1 MKKKKYIILFLL
13 LFISMG
19 FAYLSTNLNITGVSL
34 IKGNS
39 WDVHFENVK
48 VNKQSVALSTGDS
61 APAISVD
68 GLTINF
74 EVTLNEPGDFYK
86 FTADIV
92 NEGTI
97 DAMVD
102 SLNVEGLSSYS
113 SFIGYRVTYD
123 YGREINQYDI
133 LRAGETKHIIV
144 YVEYKEDIENNNL
157 PSADS
162 EISFNVTLNYKQ
174 ADSSAKD
181 IPEIKQFKIQGK
193 RHKITYDFIE
203 GSTWLEWLDN
213 PECNI
218 HSVKHS
224 GGHLYDFYEDDGF
237 WFNQDLNEQ
246 IIAGETYYLGW
257 AECVSPDSNIIINL
271 NGDTKQ
277 AKDIRKNDT
286 IVYHDFETNTEKEGK
301 VDNIFIHKKAYSFVK
316 YYFADNTYL
325 DVTDY
330 HPIYTNNG
338 WKSYTNR
345 NGYAKPLIGDSVKT
359 LNGFKELIKIEPYI
373 GEDDYYDFVIID
385 GDKQINNYY
394 ANNVLVEG
402 SY

>member
-144 YVEYKEDIENNNL
+144 YVEYKEDIDKDDL
-157 PSADS
+157 KATDS
-162 EISFNVTLNYKQ
+162 EINFNVTLNYKQ
-174 ADSSAKD
+174 ADSNAQD
-181 IPEIKQFKIQGK
+181 ISEIKQFKIQG
-193 RHKITYDFIE
+193 RDVLFTFNFIE
-203 GSTWLEWLDN
+203 GSTWEEWIDN
-213 PECNI
+213 PECNTKSATKTGNG
-218 HSVKHS
+218 SVN
-224 GGHLYDFYEDDGF
+224 LEDG
-237 WFNQDLNEQ
+237 WMNQDLQEE
-246 IIAGETYYLGW
+246 IIEGNTYYLGW
-257 AECVSPDSNIIINL
+257 AECVSPESNIIINL

>member
-144 YVEYKEDIENNNL
+144 YVEYKEDIDKDDL
-157 PSADS
+157 KATDS
-162 EISFNVTLNYKQ
+162 EINFNVTLNYKQ
-174 ADSSAKD
+174 ADSNAQD
-181 IPEIKQFKIQGK
+181 ISEIKQFKIQG
-193 RHKITYDFIE
+193 RDVLFTFNFIE
-203 GSTWLEWLDN
+203 GSTWEEWIDN
-213 PECNI
+213 PECNTKSATKTGNG
-218 HSVKHS
+218 SVN
-224 GGHLYDFYEDDGF
+224 LEDG
-237 WFNQDLNEQ
+237 WMNQDLQEE
-246 IIAGETYYLGW
+246 IIEGNTYYLGW
-257 AECVSPDSNIIINL
+257 AECVSPESNIIINL
-271 NGDTKQ
+271 NGDTKM
-277 AKDIRKNDT
+277 AKDININDS
-286 IVYHDFETNTEKEGK
+286 IVYHDFKTNTEKEGK
-301 VDNIFIHKKAYSFVK
+301 VDNIFIHKKADSFVK
-316 YYFADNTYL
+316 YYFSDNTYL

-330 HPIYTNNG
+330 HPIYTTTG

-359 LNGFKELIKIEPYI
+359 LNGFKELIKIESYT

>member
-48 VNKQSVALSTGDS
+48 VNNQSVALSEGDS
-61 APAISVD
+61 APTISVD

-74 EVTLNEPGDFYK
+74 EVSLNEPGDFYK

-144 YVEYKEDIENNNL
+144 YVEYKEDIDKDDL
-157 PSADS
+157 KATDS
-162 EISFNVTLNYKQ
+162 EINFNVTLNYKQ
-174 ADSSAKD
+174 ADSNAQD
-181 IPEIKQFKIQGK
+181 ISEIKQFKIQG
-193 RHKITYDFIE
+193 RNVLFTFNFIE
-203 GSTWLEWLDN
+203 GSTWEEWIDN
-213 PECNI
+213 PECNTKSATKTGNGSI
-218 HSVKHS
+218 N
-224 GGHLYDFYEDDGF
+224 LEDG
-237 WFNQDLNEQ
+237 WMNQDLQEE
-246 IIAGETYYLGW
+246 IIEGNTYYLGW

-271 NGDTKQ
+271 NEDTKQ

-286 IVYHDFETNTEKEGK
+286 IVYHDFKTNTEKEGK
-301 VDNIFIHKKAYSFVK
+301 VDNIFIHKKADSFVK
-316 YYFADNTYL
+316 YYFDDNTYL

-330 HPIYTNNG
+330 HPIYTTTG

-345 NGYAKPLIGDSVKT
+345 NGYKTPLVGDSVKT
-359 LNGFKELIKIEPYI
+359 LNGFKELIKIESYT
-373 GEDDYYDFVIID
+373 GEEDYYDFVIID
-385 GDKQINNYY
+385 GDKKINNYY

>member
-48 VNKQSVALSTGDS
+48 VNNQSVALSEGDS
-61 APAISVD
+61 APTISVD

-74 EVTLNEPGDFYK
+74 EVSLNEPGDFYK

-144 YVEYKEDIENNNL
+144 YVEYKEDIDKDDL
-157 PSADS
+157 KATDS
-162 EISFNVTLNYKQ
+162 EINFNVTLNYKQ
-174 ADSSAKD
+174 ADSNAQD
-181 IPEIKQFKIQGK
+181 ISEIKQFKIQG
-193 RHKITYDFIE
+193 RNVLFTFNFIE
-203 GSTWLEWLDN
+203 GSTWEEWIDN
-213 PECNI
+213 PECNTKSATKTGNGSI
-218 HSVKHS
+218 N
-224 GGHLYDFYEDDGF
+224 LEDG
-237 WFNQDLNEQ
+237 WMNQDLQEE
-246 IIAGETYYLGW
+246 IIEGNTYYLGW

-271 NGDTKQ
+271 NEDTKQ

-286 IVYHDFETNTEKEGK
+286 IVYHDFKTNTEKEGK
-301 VDNIFIHKKAYSFVK
+301 VHKIFIHKKADSFVK
-316 YYFADNTYL
+316 YYFDDNTYL

-330 HPIYTNNG
+330 HPIYTTTG

-345 NGYAKPLIGDSVKT
+345 NGYKTPLVGDSVKT
-359 LNGFKELIKIEPYI
+359 LNGFKELIKIESYT
-373 GEDDYYDFVIID
+373 GEEDYYDFVIID
-385 GDKQINNYY
+385 GDKKINNYY

>member
-144 YVEYKEDIENNNL
+144 YVEYKEDIDKDDL
-157 PSADS
+157 KATDS
-162 EISFNVTLNYKQ
+162 EINFNVTLNYKQ
-174 ADSSAKD
+174 ADSNAKD
-181 IPEIKQFKIQGK
+181 LPEIKQFKIQG
-193 RHKITYDFIE
+193 RDVLFTFNFIE
-203 GSTWLEWLDN
+203 GSTWEEWIDN
-213 PECNI
+213 PECNTKSATKTGYG
-218 HSVKHS
+218 SVN
-224 GGHLYDFYEDDGF
+224 LEDG
-237 WFNQDLNEQ
+237 WMNQDLQEK
-246 IIAGETYYLGW
+246 IIEGNTYYLGW
-257 AECVSPDSNIIINL
+257 AECVSPESNILINL
-271 NGDTKQ
+271 NGDTKM
-277 AKDIRKNDT
+277 AKDININDS

-301 VDNIFIHKKAYSFVK
+301 VDNIFIHKKADSFVK
-316 YYFADNTYL
+316 YYFSDNTYL

-330 HPIYTNNG
+330 HPIYTTTG

-345 NGYAKPLIGDSVKT
+345 NGYKTPLVGDSVKT
-359 LNGFKELIKIEPYI
+359 LNGFKELIKIEPYT

-385 GDKQINNYY
+385 GDKKINNYY

>member
-144 YVEYKEDIENNNL
+144 YVEYKEDIDKDDL
-157 PSADS
+157 KATDS
-162 EISFNVTLNYKQ
+162 EINFNVTLNYKQ
-174 ADSSAKD
+174 ADSNAKD
-181 IPEIKQFKIQGK
+181 IPEIKQFKIQG
-193 RHKITYDFIE
+193 RDVLFTFNFIE
-203 GSTWLEWLDN
+203 GSTWEEWIDN
-213 PECNI
+213 PECNTKSATKTGYG
-218 HSVKHS
+218 SVN
-224 GGHLYDFYEDDGF
+224 LEDG
-237 WFNQDLNEQ
+237 WMNQDLQEK
-246 IIAGETYYLGW
+246 IIEGNTYYLGW
-257 AECVSPDSNIIINL
+257 AECVSPESNILINL
-271 NGDTKQ
+271 NGDTKM
-277 AKDIRKNDT
+277 AKDININDS

-301 VDNIFIHKKAYSFVK
+301 VDNIFIHKKADSFVK
-316 YYFADNTYL
+316 YYFSDNTYL

-330 HPIYTNNG
+330 HPIYTTTG

-345 NGYAKPLIGDSVKT
+345 NGYKTPLVGDSVKT
-359 LNGFKELIKIEPYI
+359 LNGFKELIKIEPYT

-385 GDKQINNYY
+385 GDKKINNYY

>member
-1 MKKKKYIILFLL
+1 MKKKKYLLLFLL

-144 YVEYKEDIENNNL
+144 YVEYKEDIDKDDL
-157 PSADS
+157 KATDS
-162 EISFNVTLNYKQ
+162 EINFNVTLNYKQ
-174 ADSSAKD
+174 ADSNAQD
-181 IPEIKQFKIQGK
+181 ISEIKQFKIQG
-193 RHKITYDFIE
+193 RDVLFTFNFIE
-203 GSTWLEWLDN
+203 GSTWEEWIDN
-213 PECNI
+213 PECNTKSATKTGNG
-218 HSVKHS
+218 SVN
-224 GGHLYDFYEDDGF
+224 LEDG
-237 WFNQDLNEQ
+237 WMNQDLQEE
-246 IIAGETYYLGW
+246 IIEGNTYYLGW
-257 AECVSPDSNIIINL
+257 AECVSPESNIIINL
-271 NGDTKQ
+271 NGDTKM
-277 AKDIRKNDT
+277 AKDININDS
-286 IVYHDFETNTEKEGK
+286 IVYHDFKTNTEKEGK
-301 VDNIFIHKKAYSFVK
+301 VDNIFIHKKADSFVK
-316 YYFADNTYL
+316 YYFSDNTYL

-330 HPIYTNNG
+330 HPIYTTTG

-359 LNGFKELIKIEPYI
+359 LNGFKELIKIESYT

>member
-1 MKKKKYIILFLL
+1 MKKKKYLLLFLL

-19 FAYLSTNLNITGVSL
+19 FAYLSTNLNISGSSF

-39 WDVHFENVK
+39 WDVHFENVE
-48 VNKQSVALSTGDS
+48 VNKKSVALSTGDS

-102 SLNVEGLSSYS
+102 SLNVEGLTSYS
-113 SFIGYRVTYD
+113 SFIDYRVTYD
-123 YGREINQYDI
+123 YGREINQYDV
-133 LRAGETKHIIV
+133 LRAGETKKIVV
-144 YVEYKEDIENNNL
+144 YVKYKEDIDKDDL
-157 PSADS
+157 KATDS
-162 EISFNVTLNYKQ
+162 EINFNVTLNYKQ
-174 ADSSAKD
+174 ADSNAQD
-181 IPEIKQFKIQGK
+181 IPEIKQFKIQG
-193 RHKITYDFIE
+193 RNVLFTFNFIE
-203 GSTWLEWLDN
+203 GSTWEEWIDN
-213 PECNI
+213 PECNTK
-218 HSVKHS
+218 SVTKTGYGS
-224 GGHLYDFYEDDGF
+224 VNLEDG
-237 WFNQDLNEQ
+237 WMTQDLQEE
-246 IIAGETYYLGW
+246 IIEGNTYYLGW

-271 NGDTKQ
+271 NGDTKM
-277 AKDIRKNDT
+277 AKDININDS
-286 IVYHDFETNTEKEGK
+286 IVYHDFETNSEKEGK
-301 VDNIFIHKKAYSFVK
+301 VHKIFIHKKADSFVK
-316 YYFADNTYL
+316 YYFSDNTYL

-330 HPIYTNNG
+330 HPIYTTTG

-345 NGYAKPLIGDSVKT
+345 NGYKTPLIGDSVKT
-359 LNGFKELIKIEPYI
+359 LNGFKELIKIEPYT

-385 GDKQINNYY
+385 GDKKINNYY